1 MERLPGTG
9 AVPDGSAAG
18 LPPRP
23 YPGLRPFETDEWP
36 VFFGRERMADEVV
49 ARLVRQRIVFVHGDS
64 GCGKSSLVRAGVF
77 AQLLSGSAGGPWR
90 TATAL
95 PRRTP
100 LWNVAAALARF
111 DDVADD
117 DANVFEWRR
126 ALNFGR
132 HAPDALTE
140 LRRGRGAPQPACL
153 LIDQFEEL
161 FQHAQREGPD
171 EAQRLIETLIAW
183 HERPPEGLYAILTMR
198 SEYLGACG
206 RFPGFAEMVNA
217 TQYLLPRMDHEDML
231 RAIREPARL
240 YDGEVTREL
249 AERLIADAGGG
260 QDQLPLIQHGLMRLH
275 RRHAADTAGPW
286 ELGLAAFPGSG
297 GLAGLLSEHADEVA
311 AQCRP
316 ALAAVG
322 AERAVED
329 LFRALTDCNPDG
341 QPIRRPQTL
350 KQLAETT
357 GTSEAVLRPVID
369 AFRADGVSFL
379 TTASGAAL
387 APGDLIDIGHE
398 ALIRC
403 WRALAEPS
411 DGWLVRE
418 LRTGLVWRSL
428 LVQAESFEQDPR
440 NVLSAAT
447 TDERESWLKR
457 RNSRW
462 AERYGGGWDRVQ
474 RLIDASCAARDR
486 ERAEAAAA
494 LRKAGRERALRW
506 GLAVAVVFV
515 LGLALALWTAMRQY
529 RESRIQ
535 FQRAAEASSSRDELK
550 RETDALEARRRELNQ
565 QLAQSAEALGRVQRE
580 LTLAVNETAAPSGLR
595 TRILDATKEL
605 DQQAESLT
613 TAAKEPRPLPISSGP
628 QAGIQATLYIHIAEE
643 SQRRSAM
650 ALERALEALA
660 GKEIVLPGIDLV
672 KDYPSRAELRC
683 FQPEECRGEARKIL
697 AMVQRSIAAPEVQL
711 RDLSARYGKVAGVRP
726 RQYELWFPPGE
737 IVPRAGRGGTP

>member
-1 MERLPGTG
+1 MEPLPDAR
-9 AVPDGSAAG
+9 AVPDESVAG

-23 YPGLRPFETDEWP
+23 YPGLRPFETGEWP
-36 VFFGRERMADEVV
+36 IFFGRERMADEVV
-49 ARLVRQRIVFVHGDS
+49 ARLVRQRLVFVHGDS

-117 DANVFEWRR
+117 DANIFEWRR

-183 HERPPEGLYAILTMR
+183 HERPPEGLYVVLTMR

-206 RFPGFAEMVNA
+206 RFSGFAELVNA
-217 TQYLLPRMDHEDML
+217 TQYLLPRMGHEDML

-240 YDGEVTREL
+240 YGGEVTRQL

-275 RRHAADTAGPW
+275 QRHTASTAGPW
-286 ELGLAAFPGSG
+286 ELGVDAFPRSG

-316 ALAAVG
+316 ALASVG
-322 AERAVED
+322 AEHAVED

-350 KQLAETT
+350 KQLAEST
-357 GTSEAVLRPVID
+357 GIPESVLRPVID

-379 TTASGAAL
+379 TAASSAAL

-403 WRALAEPS
+403 WHALAEPA

-418 LRTGLVWRSL
+418 LRNGLVWRSL
-428 LVQAESFEQDPR
+428 LVQADSFERDPR

-447 TDERESWLKR
+447 TDARESWLKG

-494 LRKAGRERALRW
+494 LRKEGRERAWRW
-506 GLAVAVVFV
+506 GFAVAVVFV
-515 LGLALALWTAMRQY
+515 LGLALALSFAISQSRRANLEIMR
-529 RESRIQ
+529 REKLIEQLTLSV
-535 FQRAAEASSSRDELK
+535 K
-550 RETDALEARRRELNQ
+550 ALE
-565 QLAQSAEALGRVQRE
+565 RVQGD
-580 LTLAVNETAAPSGLR
+580 LTLAANEPAAPSDLK
-595 TRILDATKEL
+595 TRILEATKEL
-605 DQQAESLT
+605 NQEKENLATASKESGPPPT
-613 TAAKEPRPLPISSGP
+613 STGP
-628 QAGIQATLYIHIAEE
+628 QAGAPATLYIHIAEE
-643 SQRRSAM
+643 SQRRGAK
-650 ALERALEALA
+650 ALERALEARL
-660 GKEIVLPGIDLV
+660 GDKIVLPGIDLV
-672 KDYPSRAELRC
+672 GDPPSRAELRC
-683 FQPEECRGEARKIL
+683 FQPDECRDEARKIL
-697 AMVQRSIAAPEVQL
+697 DMVRRSIAAPQVQI
-711 RDLSARYGKVAGVRP
+711 RDLSARYGKVAGVP
-726 RQYELWFPPGE
+726 RGHYELWFPPGE
-737 IVPRAGRGGTP
+737 IVPRPDREVAP